1 MRSLSHSRPCAG
13 LPVPKDIEGKAAEP
27 FFTDNWLAEHPVK
40 IGKATVG
47 GGEKA
52 KAEDMDDEEKRQIIE
67 QLQMLGYME

>member
-1 MRSLSHSRPCAG
+1 M
-13 LPVPKDIEGKAAEP
+13 
-27 FFTDNWLAEHPVK
+27 K